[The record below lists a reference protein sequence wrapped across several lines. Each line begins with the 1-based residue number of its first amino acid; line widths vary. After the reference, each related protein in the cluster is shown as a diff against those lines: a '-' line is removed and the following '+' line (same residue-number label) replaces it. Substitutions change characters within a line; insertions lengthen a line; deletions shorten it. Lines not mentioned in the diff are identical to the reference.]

1 MEITLTIE
9 TLKSIIKVYKDSS
22 EIKRHYNVLLGF
34 IRDLEFKNNEDGVP
48 EKIAALDEI
57 LDFLGQIMLTAAED
71 VEEDK
76 WTQEIC
82 GKSKSKD

>member
-22 EIKRHYNVLLGF
+22 EIEKHYNVMLDL
-34 IRDLEFKNNEDGVP
+34 IRDLELRSKEEGVS

-57 LDFLGQIMLTAAED
+57 LDLLGQVMLTAARDIE
-71 VEEDK
+71 
-76 WTQEIC
+76 
-82 GKSKSKD
+82 G

>member
-22 EIKRHYNVLLGF
+22 EMEKHYNVLLDL
-34 IRDLEFKNNEDGVP
+34 IRDLEFRSKEEGVP

-57 LDFLGQIMLTAAED
+57 LDLLGQIMLTAARDIE
-71 VEEDK
+71 
-76 WTQEIC
+76 
-82 GKSKSKD
+82 G

>member
-22 EIKRHYNVLLGF
+22 EIEKHYIVMLDL
-34 IRDLEFKNNEDGVP
+34 IRDLELRSKEEGVP

-57 LDFLGQIMLTAAED
+57 LDLLGQIMLTAARDIE
-71 VEEDK
+71 
-76 WTQEIC
+76 
-82 GKSKSKD
+82 G

>member
-22 EIKRHYNVLLGF
+22 EIEKHYNVMLDL
-34 IRDLEFKNNEDGVP
+34 IRDLELRSKEEGVP

-57 LDFLGQIMLTAAED
+57 LDLLGQIMLTAARDIE
-71 VEEDK
+71 
-76 WTQEIC
+76 
-82 GKSKSKD
+82 G

>member
-22 EIKRHYNVLLGF
+22 EIEKHYNVMLDL
-34 IRDLEFKNNEDGVP
+34 IRDLELRSKEEGVP

-57 LDFLGQIMLTAAED
+57 LDLLGQIMLTAAQD
-71 VEEDK
+71 IEE
-76 WTQEIC
+76 
-82 GKSKSKD
+82 

>member
-22 EIKRHYNVLLGF
+22 EIEKHYNVMLDL
-34 IRDLEFKNNEDGVP
+34 IRDLELRSKEEGVP

-57 LDFLGQIMLTAAED
+57 LDLLGQIMLTAA
-71 VEEDK
+71 
-76 WTQEIC
+76 
-82 GKSKSKD
+82 KDIEG

>member
-22 EIKRHYNVLLGF
+22 EIEKHYNVLLDL
-34 IRDLEFKNNEDGVP
+34 IRDLEFRSKEEGVP

-57 LDFLGQIMLTAAED
+57 LDLLGQIMLTAARDIE
-71 VEEDK
+71 
-76 WTQEIC
+76 
-82 GKSKSKD
+82 G

>member
-22 EIKRHYNVLLGF
+22 EIEKHYNVMLDL
-34 IRDLEFKNNEDGVP
+34 IRDLELRSKEEGVS

-57 LDFLGQIMLTAAED
+57 LDLLGQIMLTAAQDIE
-71 VEEDK
+71 
-76 WTQEIC
+76 
-82 GKSKSKD
+82 G